1 MELFHATLNLAQYG
15 PPAAAAA
22 AVAAA
27 ATVAAATAAAVEAA
41 VEAAAAAVAVE
52 TVTVTLIENMKDG
65 GIIKPLHYL
74 KRAAGL

>member
-15 PPAAAAA
+15 PLAA
-22 AVAAA
+22 AVAA

-41 VEAAAAAVAVE
+41 VEVAVAAVAVE
-52 TVTVTLIENMKDG
+52 TVTVTLIEIIMKDG
-65 GIIKPLHYL
+65 GIIKPLRYL